1 MLVNENNQT
10 IICKRVLYFY
20 KKNWCMAPI
29 QKCSECLDGE
39 LGNVYHKYKEQ
50 YYGHTGHTFF

>member
-1 MLVNENNQT
+1 
-10 IICKRVLYFY
+10 
-20 KKNWCMAPI
+20 MASI